1 MIYPKV
7 LEELIE
13 SFKTLPGIGEKSA
26 ERMALTILKQSQD
39 EIDHFALSM
48 QNAKKKLHNC
58 KTCGFIT
65 DEEECIICSNPVRN
79 KNKICVVEDYKSVF
93 MFEKMGKYDGVY
105 QVLNGLISPID
116 GIGPDDINIDSLIKK
131 CKENKSKDLEV
142 VIALKPS
149 IEGETTIQYIN
160 ILLKKYKVKVSRLS
174 YGIPVGTEIDYLDSL
189 TLERAFEDRRNIS
202 E

>member
-1 MIYPKV
+1 MVYPKV

-13 SFKTLPGIGEKSA
+13 SFKTLPGIGDKSA